1 MIVRDHVGHAQA
13 HRFVVGCLAEVLRKI
28 PTEIAEALEVSPLE
42 VVIEPVTPIAGSW
55 AVFSPPQASGANAEI
70 ILSGSACRLTFN
82 RVCELLAHEC
92 VHAALFFAAPEVYAQ
107 DHEALVR
114 QRVTEW
120 GYGASARLIRR
131 DY

>member
-13 HRFVVGCLAEVLRKI
+13 YRFVQGCLAEVLRKI
-28 PTEIAEALEVSPLE
+28 PTEIAEALEASPLE

-55 AVFSPPQASGANAEI
+55 AIFCPPQSEGANAEV
-70 ILSGSACRLTFN
+70 ILSGAACRLVSN
-82 RVCELLAHEC
+82 RVQELLAHEL
-92 VHAALFFAAPEVYAQ
+92 VHAALFFAAPDVYATE
-107 DHEALVR
+107 HEALVR
-114 QRVTEW
+114 QRATEW